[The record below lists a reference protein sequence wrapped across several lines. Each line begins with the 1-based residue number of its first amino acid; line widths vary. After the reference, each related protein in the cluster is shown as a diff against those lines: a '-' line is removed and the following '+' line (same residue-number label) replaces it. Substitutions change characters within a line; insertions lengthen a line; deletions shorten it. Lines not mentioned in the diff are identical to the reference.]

1 MSDPGAGA
9 ETPPPPAAPDP
20 LELLKSRS
28 YVALLVMGAVI
39 GVPVATFAFF
49 FLKGVSELQH
59 YVFTTL
65 PADLGFNGEPVWW
78 PLPWL
83 ALCGLLVA
91 LAIVHLPGTGGHEPS
106 EGFKSE
112 GPVEARLLPGIF
124 FAAFATLGFGAVLG
138 PEAPLIA
145 LGSGLGVLI
154 LHFVKRDAPAMASVV
169 IGAAGSFAAIS
180 TLLGSPIT
188 GAFLLMEVAGLAG
201 PMLGI
206 VLTPG
211 LVAAGVGSL
220 IFVGLDSWT
229 GFGTFGLAV
238 PNIPHFGTPDVAEFL
253 WALGIGVAAAVLGT
267 LIRRSSLF
275 LAPFVGRRRLL
286 LTPVFGLAVA
296 GLAIVYGEATSHSS
310 SQVLFSGQDALSPL
324 IQHAA
329 DYTAAALALLVA
341 CKALAYAVSLS
352 AFRGGPIFPAM
363 FIGAAGG
370 IALSHL
376 PGLPLIA
383 GVGMGI
389 GAMSVAMLRLP
400 LTSVL
405 LATLLLETDSLT
417 LMPLVIVAVVVSYV
431 VVARLDRPAAPVAAA
446 GGAGATAA
454 EADPRDGA

>member
-1 MSDPGAGA
+1 MSRCSSW
-9 ETPPPPAAPDP
+9 APSSGCR
-20 LELLKSRS
+20 SR
-28 YVALLVMGAVI
+28 A
-39 GVPVATFAFF
+39 FAFF
-49 FLKGVSELQH
+49 FLKGVSELQQ

-65 PADLGFNGEPVWW
+65 PSDLGFNGEPVWW

-83 ALCGLLVA
+83 ALSGLLVA
-91 LAIVHLPGTGGHEPS
+91 LAIVYLPGTGGHEPS

-112 GPVEARLLPGIF
+112 GAVAPNMLPGIF
-124 FAAFATLGFGAVLG
+124 FAALATLALGAVLG

-154 LHFVKRDAPAMASVV
+154 LHLVKRDAPAMASVV

-238 PNIPHFGTPDVAEFL
+238 PNIPPFGSPDLAEFL
-253 WALGIGVAAAVLGT
+253 WALGIGVGAALLGT
-267 LIRRSSLF
+267 LIRRSSQY
-275 LAPFVGRRRLL
+275 LAPIVGRRRLL
-286 LTPVFGLAVA
+286 LTPIAGLAVA
-296 GLAIVYGEATSHSS
+296 GLAIAFGEATGKSS
-310 SQVLFSGQDALSPL
+310 SQVLFSGQEALTPL
-324 IQHAA
+324 IQNAA
-329 DYTAAALALLVA
+329 SYTAAAMVLLVA
-341 CKALAYAVSLS
+341 CKSLAYAVSLS
-352 AFRGGPIFPAM
+352 AFRGGPIFPSM
-363 FIGAAGG
+363 FIGAALG

-405 LATLLLETDSLT
+405 LVTLLLESDSLT

-431 VVARLDRPAAPVAAA
+431 VVARLEPRPAAPAAPVAAA
-446 GGAGATAA
+446 GGAGAAGP
-454 EADPRDGA
+454 EADRPGDA

>member
-1 MSDPGAGA
+1 
-9 ETPPPPAAPDP
+9 
-20 LELLKSRS
+20 
-28 YVALLVMGAVI
+28 
-39 GVPVATFAFF
+39 
-49 FLKGVSELQH
+49 
-59 YVFTTL
+59 
-65 PADLGFNGEPVWW
+65 
-78 PLPWL
+78 L
-83 ALCGLLVA
+83 AL
-91 LAIVHLPGTGGHEPS
+91 
-106 EGFKSE
+106 
-112 GPVEARLLPGIF
+112 
-124 FAAFATLGFGAVLG
+124 GAVLG

-154 LHFVKRDAPAMASVV
+154 LHLVKRDAPAMATVV

-238 PNIPHFGTPDVAEFL
+238 PNIPPFSSPDLAEFL
-253 WALGIGVAAAVLGT
+253 WALGIGVGAALLGT
-267 LIRRSSLF
+267 LIRRSSQY
-275 LAPFVGRRRLL
+275 LAPIVGRRRLL
-286 LTPVFGLAVA
+286 LTPIAGLAVA
-296 GLAIVYGEATSHSS
+296 GLAIAFGEATGKSS
-310 SQVLFSGQDALSPL
+310 SQVLFSGQEALTPL
-324 IQHAA
+324 IQNAA
-329 DYTAAALALLVA
+329 SYTAAAMVLLVA
-341 CKALAYAVSLS
+341 CKSLAYAVSLS
-352 AFRGGPIFPAM
+352 AFRGGPIFPSM
-363 FIGAAGG
+363 FIGAALG

-405 LATLLLETDSLT
+405 LVTLLLESDSLT

-431 VVARLDRPAAPVAAA
+431 AVARLDPRPAAPVPAPASAA
-446 GGAGATAA
+446 GPTPAAEGAAVAA
-454 EADPRDGA
+454 EADHQDDA